1 MEIRQTRLVSSH
13 SKFLFFTQS
22 WVLSLK
28 QQVLTALKLSFMQSH
43 ISALLGHVQVNFALQ
58 SWGPEFKRFP
68 QITLWDGCSQSG
80 PSEIS
85 EWSSDPKSFWSLIH
99 REALLGTNT
108 NNTQSLLSKYSSAL
122 NNNNILTRLMS
133 MFLFFKVYGSFQ
145 VLFLYWFCP
154 KILMCSPRLTS
165 NCSPLCT
172 LSDLSRFFLPNL
184 NPGPTRFP
192 KLWLVCLFSCWTP
205 VSQKGQKF
213 SVS

>member
-28 QQVLTALKLSFMQSH
+28 QQVLTALKLSFMRSH

-154 KILMCSPRLTS
+154 KILTDASPIPSSTTTKKKRGNKS
-165 NCSPLCT
+165 AHH
-172 LSDLSRFFLPNL
+172 R
-184 NPGPTRFP
+184 GWGREGRR
-192 KLWLVCLFSCWTP
+192 
-205 VSQKGQKF
+205 KG
-213 SVS
+213 VREGEGT